1 MANTTIKITQLP
13 SIGNALAANTV
24 LPVVNT
30 AGTAITQKTTVGTV
44 ANFTL
49 NQAGNTLPP
58 AFLSTLAY
66 SVANAAQPNITSLG
80 TLTSL
85 VINDVASLSI
95 PGGSNGYVLQ
105 TDGDSNLSWV
115 NKLSGSVAGSN
126 MQIQFNNAGVPG
138 AAANFAYSSTT
149 TTMMVPKITA
159 PGNANLYL
167 SASDG
172 GPTWIFGKGGALVW
186 PGNGDHA
193 IQPNID
199 EEFEIHSHNN
209 VVISTDIANLN
220 NHFTF
225 GADGVIYAP
234 SNVVLAGSTL
244 FVGPGASEQSL
255 VNPTMIVTNT
265 ATDYVQAAIMNTDSG
280 SADWAAYGNG
290 GTDAGGWGDMGFTST
305 GFNDANYTI
314 TKPGDGYFLTQ
325 GYVNNETGGNLV
337 IATGNHGNTKDII
350 FATGGFLA
358 VNEFAR
364 ISDSNN
370 ALELYNGGNITGATK
385 IRSTYSQTAGTTVTL
400 LGSAATAGAGTRAFV
415 TDANL
420 VAAGNFGVVVSGSG
434 SNAVPVYSDGTNWR
448 IG

>member
-1 MANTTIKITQLP
+1 MATIKITQLP

-30 AGTAITQKTTVGTV
+30 AGTATTDKTTVGNI

-49 NQAGNTLPP
+49 SQAGNTLQP
-58 AFLSTLAY
+58 AFLSSLAY
-66 SVANAAQPNITSLG
+66 SVANSAQPNITSLG

-85 VINDVASLSI
+85 VVSDVSILNI
-95 PGGSNGYVLQ
+95 PGGNTGYVLQ
-105 TDGDSNLSWV
+105 TDGEGNLSWT
-115 NKLSGSVAGSN
+115 NPLSGIPAGAN
-126 MQIQFNNAGVPG
+126 TQIQFNNNGVYG
-138 AAANFAYSSTT
+138 ATANFTYDINTT
-149 TTMMVPKITA
+149 TLTVPNITGPA
-159 PGNANLYL
+159 NSNLYVSSGTGL
-167 SASDG
+167 
-172 GPTWIFGKGGALVW
+172 TWIFGKGGALVW
-186 PGNGDHA
+186 PGAGDHA

-199 EEFEIHSHNN
+199 DAFEMHSHNN
-209 VVISTDIANLN
+209 VVISTDVANSN

-225 GADGVIYAP
+225 ATDGVIYAP

-244 FVGPGASEQSL
+244 FVGPGAPNIEL
-255 VNPTMIVTNT
+255 VNPTMIVTNS
-265 ATDYVQAAIMNTDSG
+265 ASDYVQAAIVNTDSG
-280 SADWAAYGNG
+280 SADWIAYGNS
-290 GTDAGGWGDMGFTST
+290 GTDVGGWGDMGFTSI
-305 GFNDANYTI
+305 GFSDPNYTI
-314 TKPGDGYFLTQ
+314 TKPGDGYFFVQ
-325 GYVNNETGGNLV
+325 GYANDATGGNLV

-358 VNEFAR
+358 ANEFAR

-385 IRSTYSQTAGTTVTL
+385 IRSTYSQTSGTTITL

>member
-1 MANTTIKITQLP
+1 MANATIKITQLP

-30 AGTAITQKTTVGTV
+30 AGTAITQKTTVGNI
-44 ANFTL
+44 ANFAL
-49 NQAGNTLPP
+49 SQAGNTLPP

-66 SVANAAQPNITSLG
+66 TVANAAQPNITSVG
-80 TLTSL
+80 TLN
-85 VINDVASLSI
+85 INTLHISGGTNGQYLQTDGAGNLSWAVGGSGGNGS
-95 PGGSNGYVLQ
+95 PGGSNTQV
-105 TDGDSNLSWV
+105 
-115 NKLSGSVAGSN
+115 
-126 MQIQFNNAGVPG
+126 QFNTNGLFG
-138 AAANFAYSSTT
+138 ADANFTYDSTRSMLT
-149 TTMMVPKITA
+149 VSYLTSTP
-159 PGNANLYL
+159 NANLYV
-167 SASDG
+167 SASNG
-172 GPTWIFGKGGALVW
+172 GPTWIFGIGGALVW
-186 PGNGDHA
+186 PGSGDHA
-193 IQPNID
+193 IESNID
-199 EEFEIHSHNN
+199 EEFEIRSTNN
-209 VVISTDIANLN
+209 VVISTDIANSN

-225 GADGVIYAP
+225 ANDGVVYAP

-244 FVGPGASEQSL
+244 FVGPGANAISL
-255 VNPTMIVTNT
+255 VNPTMIVTNS
-265 ATDYVQAAIMNTDSG
+265 ASDYVQSAIINSGSG
-280 SADWAAYGNG
+280 SADWIAYGNA
-290 GTDAGGWGDMGFTST
+290 GTDAGAWGDMGFTST
-305 GFNDANYTI
+305 GFADANYTI
-314 TKPGDGYFLTQ
+314 TKPGDGYFFVQ
-325 GYVNNETGGNLV
+325 GYANDTTGGNLV

-358 VNEFAR
+358 ANEFAR

-385 IRSTYSQTAGTTVTL
+385 IRSTYSQTSGTTITL